1 MLGGERCNSP
11 ERRQVTTELDGEV
24 GKSAAPFRT
33 SNVFFSLLLFPP
45 NFYFH
50 FLAVQTESED
60 SSIADTV
67 TNCTDSGNER

>member
-33 SNVFFSLLLFPP
+33 SNVFIHIYFFSP

-50 FLAVQTESED
+50 FLAGQTESED
-60 SSIADTV
+60 SSLSDTV
-67 TNCTDSGNER
+67 TCSLSE